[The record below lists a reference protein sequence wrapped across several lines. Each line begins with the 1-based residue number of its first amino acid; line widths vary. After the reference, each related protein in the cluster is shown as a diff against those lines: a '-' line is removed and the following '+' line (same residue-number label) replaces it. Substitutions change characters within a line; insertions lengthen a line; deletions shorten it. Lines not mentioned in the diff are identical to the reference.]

1 MGFHMN
7 LYSLSKIEGMELKEV
22 LYANSHLKK
31 LKEEQSETYDKVKK
45 HIKSYEELGI
55 SCTLLTEV
63 AYWAK
68 DYGLH
73 YLFLDHFQPVDDY
86 MSYYEFTK
94 EQLEACYAEYIQN
107 WRILPNSLDTN
118 SPFPPIDRT
127 RNILETL
134 LLNFNFETHYLVYI
148 AG

>member
-1 MGFHMN
+1 MGFHML
-7 LYSLSKIEGMELKEV
+7 LYSLPKIEGMELKEI
-22 LYANSHLKK
+22 LDANSCLKIIE
-31 LKEEQSETYDKVKK
+31 EEQNETYEKVKM
-45 HIKSYEELGI
+45 HIKSYEDLGI

-73 YLFLDHFQPVDDY
+73 FLFLDYFQLVDEY
-86 MSYYEFTK
+86 MPYYKITK
-94 EQLEACYAEYIQN
+94 EQLQACYAEFMN
-107 WRILPNSLDTN
+107 GRRHSPNLPDTN
-118 SPFPPIDRT
+118 QTFPPIDRT

-134 LLNFNFETHYLVYI
+134 LLNFSFDTQYLVYI

>member
-7 LYSLSKIEGMELKEV
+7 LYSLPKIEGMELKEI
-22 LYANSHLKK
+22 LDANSCLKI
-31 LKEEQSETYDKVKK
+31 LKEEQSETYEKVKM
-45 HIKSYEELGI
+45 HIKSFEELGI

-73 YLFLDHFQPVDDY
+73 FLFLDHFQLVDDY
-86 MSYYEFTK
+86 MSYYKITK
-94 EQLEACYAEYIQN
+94 EQLQACYAAFLN
-107 WRILPNSLDTN
+107 GRRLRPILPDTN
-118 SPFPPIDRT
+118 QSFPPIDRT
-127 RNILETL
+127 RKILETL
-134 LLNFNFETHYLVYI
+134 LLNFNFETHYLIYI